1 MEACVFVSN
10 SHFPRLIKTI
20 SDERVKKKNNA
31 KKKAQLNLA
40 LEHLI

>member
-20 SDERVKKKNNA
+20 SDERVKKKIMQNKNPID
-31 KKKAQLNLA
+31 LA
-40 LEHLI
+40 LEHFI